1 MTATELDSAAPAAH
15 HAGRYW
21 RVGAVVA
28 GIMVVLALIGVGLT
42 TADPQGARRY
52 WMWLVPAYGALCT
65 GVAWVRARSD
75 ATHGR
80 RAVVRQVLHWLV
92 IWGAVLLDFR
102 LNATGEETGAAV
114 GLTALLL
121 LAVGCFTA
129 GVHLEPFFVLVGV
142 LLTLTLVVVVKAV
155 QYLWVIFVVGTRLL
169 ALTAVAIRRHGR

>member
-1 MTATELDSAAPAAH
+1 
-15 HAGRYW
+15 
-21 RVGAVVA
+21 
-28 GIMVVLALIGVGLT
+28 
-42 TADPQGARRY
+42 
-52 WMWLVPAYGALCT
+52 MWLVPAYGVLCT
-65 GVAWVRARSD
+65 SVAWVRARHV
-75 ATHGR
+75 ATHR
-80 RAVVRQVLHWLV
+80 PRAVLRQVLHWLV

-155 QYLWVIFVVGTRLL
+155 QYLWVIFVVGTLLL
-169 ALTAVAIRRHGR
+169 ALTAVAIRRLGR